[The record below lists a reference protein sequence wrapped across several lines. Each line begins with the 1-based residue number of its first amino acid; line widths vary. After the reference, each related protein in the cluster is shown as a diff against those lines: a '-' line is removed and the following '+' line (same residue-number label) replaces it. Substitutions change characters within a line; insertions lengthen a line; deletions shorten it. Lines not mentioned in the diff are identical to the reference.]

1 MPIRINLLAE
11 DQAAEEARRKD
22 PVKRATWI
30 GAFFVFLMLLW
41 YSTIML
47 QGTVESS
54 RTANL
59 ETQWTQLE
67 PDHKSM
73 MELSG
78 NIRKVEDKLT
88 ALNRLA
94 TNRFLNAPVLN
105 ALQHTTVE
113 DIVLTRMKLAQSYKL
128 IPPVMDKKDP
138 KKIAQPAKAL
148 ESVVLELDARDL
160 GDPKAQT
167 YNRFIQ
173 SIRQADYFSKSLRPD
188 GIRLTNLLP
197 PGNENGSIFVAF
209 TLECRFPEIERQ

>member
-11 DQAAEEARRKD
+11 AQAAEEARRKD

-47 QGTVESS
+47 QGTVEAS

-59 ETQWTQLE
+59 ETQWGLLE
-67 PDHKSM
+67 SDHKSM
-73 MELSG
+73 MALSG
-78 NIRKVEDKLT
+78 DIRKVEDKLS

-113 DIVLTRMKLAQSYKL
+113 NIVLSRLKVAQSYKL

-138 KKIAQPAKAL
+138 KKVAQPAKSV

-173 SIRQADYFSKSLRPD
+173 SIRQADYFAKSLQPD

-197 PGNENGSIFVAF
+197 PATEDGKVFVAF
-209 TLECRFPEIERQ
+209 TLECRFPEIERK